1 MNKNSTK
8 HVILTTI
15 YPVSYNITI
24 ISIVMKD
31 LSTIVKRAVLVA
43 GLMIVAILVCTPA
56 GAGES
61 GSDASSSAG
70 IGLTFPLTQS
80 LSLGLRLSFVNTGQV
95 PPGETQPYAPPI
107 PLPKEP
113 GFDLR
118 YSRVGVGL
126 SFGF

>member
-1 MNKNSTK
+1 MKN
-8 HVILTTI
+8 
-15 YPVSYNITI
+15 
-24 ISIVMKD
+24 
-31 LSTIVKRAVLVA
+31 LSTIVKRAFLVVW
-43 GLMIVAILVCTPA
+43 LMIVAILVYTPA
-56 GAGES
+56 GAGESGTTFHIS

-80 LSLGLRLSFVNTGQV
+80 LSLDLSLSSVNTGHV
-95 PPGETQPYAPPI
+95 PPGETHLYVPPI
-107 PLPKEP
+107 PLPKES

>member
-1 MNKNSTK
+1 MKN
-8 HVILTTI
+8 
-15 YPVSYNITI
+15 
-24 ISIVMKD
+24 
-31 LSTIVKRAVLVA
+31 LSTTVKRAFLVA
-43 GLMIVAILVCTPA
+43 GLMIVATLVCTVCTPA

-61 GSDASSSAG
+61 RSDTSSSAD

-80 LSLGLRLSFVNTGQV
+80 LSLDLRLSSVNTGQV
-95 PPGETQPYAPPI
+95 PPGETQLYAPPI
-107 PLPKEP
+107 PLHKEP